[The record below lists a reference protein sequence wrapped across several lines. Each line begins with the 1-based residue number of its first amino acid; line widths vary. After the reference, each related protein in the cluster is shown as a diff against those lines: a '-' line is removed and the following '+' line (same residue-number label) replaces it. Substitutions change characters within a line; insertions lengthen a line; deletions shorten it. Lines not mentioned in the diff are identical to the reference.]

1 MTERYV
7 LGLVRV
13 LPDSV
18 INLISAGEVVERP
31 ASVVKELVENAL
43 DAGASSISIELEQ
56 GGRKSITVRD
66 DGCGM
71 SRHDLL
77 LAVQRHATSKIAR
90 VEDLGA
96 ISTMGFRGEALPS
109 IAAVTHFRM
118 VTSDGDQ
125 GWELRMDGG
134 VLAGVSPAPR
144 TRGTTVT
151 AEGLFYNQPAR
162 RKFLRT
168 QSTELSWIERFV
180 TGCAL
185 ASTGTGF
192 TLSHNGR
199 VLFSL
204 PGGESVSRRLMTR
217 FGLTGDSRHM
227 TAEGLCEGTS
237 VSLVWFPSSLWNR
250 KTHQYLIVN
259 GRLVFSGLVSGVLES
274 ALSGPA
280 GHPLLCCTAR
290 VPTDQL
296 DVNVHPAKREVRF
309 REPSRMIR
317 ALESALGSL
326 MREGGSRMA
335 SVLGSDRKPSPSR
348 GYHSDSGG
356 GPALFRVAMEAQAP
370 LEEVAQTVEN
380 GQFPVVQI
388 GRAYLVTSTDK
399 GIVLVDQHAAHE
411 RILFETVLKT
421 MEQDSSSGG
430 QTLLLPETTDLDTEE
445 LELLEDYRQVL
456 ARSGFDF
463 RTEGGTLVLTSV
475 PQGTFHGI
483 DALREIIRSLRS
495 PEHQAMAVHQRVA
508 AAAACAG
515 AVKFG
520 DPLSPAEARHLVDRL
535 FSTSDPFHCPHGR
548 PTVLEITFDE
558 LDQRFGR

>member
-1 MTERYV
+1 M
-7 LGLVRV
+7 GQVRV

-31 ASVVKELVENAL
+31 ASVVKELVENAM
-43 DAGASSISIELEQ
+43 DAGASSISVELEQ

-71 SRHDLL
+71 SRHDML
-77 LAVQRHATSKIAR
+77 LAVQRHATSKIAS
-90 VEDLGA
+90 VEDLA
-96 ISTMGFRGEALPS
+96 SIATMGFRGEALPS

-118 VTSDGDQ
+118 VTSDGGD

-151 AEGLFYNQPAR
+151 AGGLFYNQPAR

-168 QSTELSWIERFV
+168 QSTELSWAERFV

-185 ASTGTGF
+185 AGTGTGF

-199 VLFSL
+199 VLFNL
-204 PGGESVSRRLMTR
+204 PPGESVSRRLINR
-217 FGLTGDSRHM
+217 FDLPEDIRYA
-227 TAEGLCEGTS
+227 TAEGEHEGTS

-259 GRLVFSGLVSGVLES
+259 GRLVASGLLSGILES
-274 ALSGPA
+274 SLSGPA
-280 GHPLLCCTAR
+280 GHPLLCCIVR
-290 VPTDQL
+290 VPPGQV

-309 REPSRMIR
+309 REVSRMVR
-317 ALESALGSL
+317 ALESALGGL
-326 MREGGSRMA
+326 MREGRSRMA
-335 SVLGSDRKPSPSR
+335 SGMGMERVIQ
-348 GYHSDSGG
+348 GYRDYRPEASGG
-356 GPALFRVAMEAQAP
+356 PELFRVAMEAQAP
-370 LEEVAQTVEN
+370 LEDMDRTAER
-380 GQFPVVQI
+380 GQFPIVQI

-430 QTLLLPETTDLDTEE
+430 QTLLLPETMDLDPDE
-445 LELLEDYRQVL
+445 LELLETYRQVL
-456 ARSGFDF
+456 MRSGFDF
-463 RTEGGTLVLTSV
+463 RTEGSTLVLTSV

-495 PEHQAMAVHQRVA
+495 PEYQAMAVHQRVA

-520 DPLSPAEARHLVDRL
+520 DPLSPSEARHLVDRL